1 MRRPQ
6 TQQTSSTQNN
16 KSLERKVQKT
26 MANLKASESLLPKSL
41 LDRDSKLVPN
51 NVAAKTF
58 KHGRTL
64 HNVLCCNDL
73 SPKKVNKVPTTS
85 STRDRGRIP
94 FYRNVNRSA
103 NSTNNS
109 VSLSTTKNSS
119 QVKEATTIG
128 PKRKIEF
135 SKALDPP
142 LMQNPRFDES
152 GYAIP
157 NTTNS
162 TPKIKITRDINKQN
176 NHLFGDSEFLNNS
189 VQTISPNVYRGR
201 AAVSTDG
208 DENFE
213 SAFEESFDTEE
224 RERREQIDKLE
235 KINKNKD
242 DKFSDFFD
250 VNIDKTIEAEDDNFP
265 INLPSIPTEIQP
277 TFIADLDKHV
287 KEIKE
292 GLNFVSEKLD
302 SVVGHM
308 DKTLGDSNIYEE
320 NGMASNKF
328 GRLSTSFKSTQTP
341 ESWINKNNEETSQ
354 NKGFKFYLKF

>member
-16 KSLERKVQKT
+16 KSLERKVQLT

-64 HNVLCCNDL
+64 HNVFCCNDL

-119 QVKEATTIG
+119 QVKEAATIG

-135 SKALDPP
+135 SK
-142 LMQNPRFDES
+142 
-152 GYAIP
+152 
-157 NTTNS
+157 
-162 TPKIKITRDINKQN
+162 
-176 NHLFGDSEFLNNS
+176 
-189 VQTISPNVYRGR
+189 
-201 AAVSTDG
+201 
-208 DENFE
+208 
-213 SAFEESFDTEE
+213 
-224 RERREQIDKLE
+224 
-235 KINKNKD
+235 
-242 DKFSDFFD
+242 
-250 VNIDKTIEAEDDNFP
+250 
-265 INLPSIPTEIQP
+265 
-277 TFIADLDKHV
+277 
-287 KEIKE
+287 
-292 GLNFVSEKLD
+292 
-302 SVVGHM
+302 
-308 DKTLGDSNIYEE
+308 
-320 NGMASNKF
+320 
-328 GRLSTSFKSTQTP
+328 
-341 ESWINKNNEETSQ
+341 
-354 NKGFKFYLKF
+354 GF